1 MSSGRT
7 GTAGLREKRGQTT
20 LSPIIDSPPTDT
32 RLQWTERSVP
42 FFLSN
47 PRRALAL
54 LFFMLLSAA
63 AFGAQ
68 IRLYLKDGTFQPV
81 REYEVK
87 QDRVRYFSTER
98 EEWEEIPLE
107 LVDLARTKRE
117 VAEREATI
125 KADAKATAE
134 EDAALETAAKEVEM
148 VPTANGVYYIHGDK
162 LDPVK
167 QAESKIVGNKGRKVL
182 QILSP
187 LPTING
193 RQTVE
198 LDGESSAL
206 RVDEKRPEFFIR
218 LTEDERFGIIKLGPK
233 KGFRVVET
241 IETIQ
246 ISKEATEKHEDIA
259 TFRKQ
264 EADGLFKIW
273 PEQDLEPGE
282 YALIEYTENKINL
295 QVWDFGI
302 GPAPSPGDSPKK
314 RK

>member
-1 MSSGRT
+1 LNDCMMSRVC
-7 GTAGLREKRGQTT
+7 
-20 LSPIIDSPPTDT
+20 I
-32 RLQWTERSVP
+32 
-42 FFLSN
+42 FLL
-47 PRRALAL
+47 LAT
-54 LFFMLLSAA
+54 A

-87 QDRVRYFSTER
+87 EDRVRYFSTER

-125 KADAKATAE
+125 KADSKAQAE

-167 QAESKIVGNKGRKVL
+167 QAESKLVGSKGRTVL
-182 QILSP
+182 QVLSP
-187 LPTING
+187 LPTITG
-193 RQTVE
+193 RHTVE
-198 LDGESSAL
+198 LDGETSAL
-206 RVDEKRPEFFIR
+206 RIDEKRPEFFIR
-218 LTEDERFGIIKLGPK
+218 LTEDERFGIIKLGHK
-233 KGFRVVET
+233 KGSRIVET
-241 IETIQ
+241 IETVQ
-246 ISKEATEKHEDIA
+246 LTKESTEKHDDIP

-264 EADGLFKIW
+264 EGDALFKIW
-273 PEQDLEPGE
+273 PENNLEPGE
-282 YALIEYTENKINL
+282 YALIEYTENKMNY

-302 GPAPSPGDSPKK
+302 GPAASPDDAPKK

>member
-1 MSSGRT
+1 ML
-7 GTAGLREKRGQTT
+7 TA
-20 LSPIIDSPPTDT
+20 
-32 RLQWTERSVP
+32 
-42 FFLSN
+42 
-47 PRRALAL
+47 
-54 LFFMLLSAA
+54 MA

-68 IRLYLKDGTFQPV
+68 IRLYMKDGTFQPV

-87 QDRVRYFSTER
+87 DDRVRFYSTER

-107 LVDLARTKRE
+107 LVDVARTKRE
-117 VAEREATI
+117 VAERDAII

-134 EDAALETAAKEVEM
+134 EDAALESAAKEVEQ
-148 VPTANGVYYIHGDK
+148 VPTTNGVYYIHGNR

-167 QAESKIVGNKGRKVL
+167 QAESKLVGNKGRKVL

-187 LPTING
+187 LPTITG

-206 RVDEKRPEFFIR
+206 RIDEKRPEFFIR
-218 LTEDERFGIIKLGPK
+218 LSEDERFGIIKLGPK

-246 ISKEATEKHEDIA
+246 LTKEATEKHDDVA

-273 PEQDLEPGE
+273 PEQDLAPGE
-282 YALIEYTENKINL
+282 YALIEYTENKINM
-295 QVWDFGI
+295 QVWDFGV
-302 GPAPSPGDSPKK
+302 GPAQLARPVKSK
-314 RK
+314 

>member
-1 MSSGRT
+1 M
-7 GTAGLREKRGQTT
+7 
-20 LSPIIDSPPTDT
+20 
-32 RLQWTERSVP
+32 
-42 FFLSN
+42 
-47 PRRALAL
+47 
-54 LFFMLLSAA
+54 LFVVA

-68 IRLYLKDGTFQPV
+68 IRLYMKDGTFQPV

-87 QDRVRYFSTER
+87 DDRVRFYSTER
-98 EEWEEIPLE
+98 EEWEEIPLD
-107 LVDLARTKRE
+107 LVDVTRTKRE

-134 EDAALETAAKEVEM
+134 EDAALETAAKEVEQ
-148 VPTANGVYYIHGDK
+148 VPTTNGVYYIHGNK

-167 QAESKIVGNKGRKVL
+167 QAESKLVGNKGRKVL

-187 LPTING
+187 IPTITG

-206 RVDEKRPEFFIR
+206 RIDEKRPEFFIR
-218 LTEDERFGIIKLGPK
+218 LSEDERFGIIKLGPK

-246 ISKEATEKHEDIA
+246 LTKEATEKHDDVA

-273 PEQDLEPGE
+273 PEQDLAPGE
-282 YALIEYTENKINL
+282 YALIEYTENKINM
-295 QVWDFGI
+295 QVWDFGV
-302 GPAPSPGDSPKK
+302 GPAQPARPAKSK
-314 RK
+314 

>member
-1 MSSGRT
+1 MRRVLIVLLMS
-7 GTAGLREKRGQTT
+7 
-20 LSPIIDSPPTDT
+20 I
-32 RLQWTERSVP
+32 
-42 FFLSN
+42 
-47 PRRALAL
+47 
-54 LFFMLLSAA
+54 A

-68 IRLYLKDGTFQPV
+68 IRLYMKDGTFQPV

-87 QDRVRYFSTER
+87 DDRVRFYSTER

-107 LVDLARTKRE
+107 MVDVARTKRE
-117 VAEREATI
+117 VAEREAI
-125 KADAKATAE
+125 VKADAKASAE
-134 EDAALETAAKEVEM
+134 EDAALETAAKEVEQ
-148 VPTANGVYYIHGDK
+148 VPTANGVYYIHGSK

-167 QAESKIVGNKGRKVL
+167 QAESKLVSNKGRKVL

-187 LPTING
+187 IPTITG

-206 RVDEKRPEFFIR
+206 RIDEKRPEFFIR
-218 LTEDERFGIIKLGPK
+218 LSEDERFGIIKLGPK

-241 IETIQ
+241 IETLQ
-246 ISKEATEKHEDIA
+246 LTKEATEKHEDVA

-273 PEQDLEPGE
+273 PEQDLAPGE
-282 YALIEYTENKINL
+282 YALIQYTENKINM
-295 QVWDFGI
+295 QVWDFGV
-302 GPAPSPGDSPKK
+302 GPAPSAGDSPKK